1 MKIFDNGNLRDM
13 TPKETAEHQKG
24 LAEASRPEELTQ
36 ERKLELMLG
45 SIPAEPVPTVE
56 PKVGYRWEPMY
67 TPSAGFAW
75 ELVADP
81 KALGTT
87 ANPWYWVTG
96 MTIKMG
102 HHYTSDGKT
111 LFLAL
116 QDGVAPELADG
127 EWFAQL

>member
-1 MKIFDNGNLRDM
+1 MKIMENGKVREM
-13 TPKETAEHQKG
+13 TAAEIAAFQ
-24 LAEASRPEELTQ
+24 AQVVTMPEELTQ